1 VRLRLNRTAVLL
13 GTLAPIVAATTD
25 AVAQNAGRIQRGTIE
40 ENAAK
45 LDVGASKQNPASLG
59 HEIAPG
65 VVFSPT
71 VTLESG
77 YSTNPDELFAGAEES
92 PYGLTNTTGVFGFLN
107 TAGATTLALRGSYNQ
122 WSDDIQRSGRW
133 DAGIAVDN
141 AYVVAPKTIAT
152 FGAFYL
158 RDELSSI
165 ASDNGGG
172 YGQLAYKEDDFETFA
187 RVKADQI
194 AYVTDVE
201 SATATPVEL
210 LLLQPSQFDMR
221 RVEMVSGFIFG
232 PNARIGVYGELGG
245 GAIDYT
251 EQTVEGILDR
261 DADELWAI
269 TGLRLNLH
277 KSLVVDA
284 GWRFNFRETDD
295 TSIDA
300 LESNYLDGRITWTP
314 HETLQIVAEVDRRY
328 SEPLSTLAIVSDKT
342 HYGIS
347 VVYKVRPDVEISGGF
362 RHDQIDQIG
371 DVFEYRETEWSFSIA
386 HQWSE
391 STTVYGLLLHEH
403 VEELTTD
410 QSYDKLQVGGGTR
423 VRF

>member
-1 VRLRLNRTAVLL
+1 VRSRFFRAALL
-13 GTLAPIVAATTD
+13 ASAFAA
-25 AVAQNAGRIQRGTIE
+25 ASVPPALAQNAGRIQRGTIE

-45 LDVGASKQNPASLG
+45 LDVGASKQSPAGLG

-77 YSTNPDELFAGAEES
+77 YNTNPDEFFTGAEES
-92 PYGLTNTTGVFGFLN
+92 PYGLANATGVFGFLN
-107 TAGATTLALRGSYNQ
+107 TAGATTLALRGTFNQ
-122 WSDDIQRSGRW
+122 WDDDIIRSGRW
-133 DAGIAVDN
+133 DAGLAIDN
-141 AYVVAPKTIAT
+141 AYVVAEKTIAT

-158 RDELSSI
+158 RDELSLI

-172 YGQLAYKEDDFETFA
+172 YGQLAYKDTDFEAFA

-194 AYVTDVE
+194 AYVTEIDN
-201 SATATPVEL
+201 ATATPVQL

-232 PNARIGVYGELGG
+232 PSDRVGFYGELGG

-251 EQTVEGILDR
+251 EQTVENILDR
-261 DADELWAI
+261 DADELWAV

-284 GWRFNFRETDD
+284 GWRFNFREADD

-300 LESNYLDGRITWTP
+300 LDSNYFDGRIAWTP
-314 HETLQIVAEVDRRY
+314 IDTVQIVAEVDRRF
-328 SEPLSTLAIVSDKT
+328 SEPLSTFAIVSDKI
-342 HYGIS
+342 HYGVS
-347 VVYKVRPDVEISGGF
+347 VVWKARPDLEITGGF
-362 RHDQIDQIG
+362 RHDQIEQIG
-371 DVFEYRETEWSFSIA
+371 DIYDYRETEWTLSVA
-386 HQWSE
+386 HQWTD
-391 STTVYGLLLHEH
+391 STTLYGLVSHEH

-423 VRF
+423 IKF